1 MAPRKTMFVPVRG
14 KRTFEDVSSQIKR
27 LILEGA
33 LKPGDKLPSETKLA
47 EQFDVGRTTI
57 REALRILELSGFL
70 TVQKGF
76 GGGSVVKDTILKKM
90 TGLLL
95 DAFQMEKIT
104 INEFTS
110 ARLVIEKA
118 ILAEAIDHADKRDIE
133 SLRRN
138 TGKTR
143 EIIARKEMATDI
155 GFQFHSLL
163 AKSSKNTVF
172 IILEG
177 AINAIHRNLASRSLP
192 NFREAKK
199 WVCTHEEIIDA
210 IVKKDLTKAVGL
222 LEKDVLSA
230 RTALREKSIRGVRP
244 VFEKA

>member
-14 KRTFEDVSSQIKR
+14 KRTFEEVSSQIKR

-76 GGGSVVKDTILKKM
+76 GGGSVIKDTILKKM
-90 TGLLL
+90 TSLLL

-104 INEFTS
+104 VNEFTA

-118 ILAEAIDHADKRDIE
+118 ILTEAIEHADKQDIE
-133 SLRRN
+133 NLRRN
-138 TGKTR
+138 IEKTK
-143 EIIARKEMATDI
+143 EVIAAKEMATDI

-172 IILEG
+172 VILEG
-177 AINAIHRNLASRSLP
+177 AINAIHRNLAIRSLP
-192 NFREAKK
+192 NFREAKR
-199 WVCTHEEIIDA
+199 WVCTHEEMIDA
-210 IVKKDLTKAVGL
+210 IVKKDLNKAIRL
-222 LEKDVLSA
+222 LEKDVFSA
-230 RTALREKSIRGVRP
+230 RTALRAK
-244 VFEKA
+244 

>member
-1 MAPRKTMFVPVRG
+1 MTPRKTMFVPVRG
-14 KRTFEDVSSQIKR
+14 KRTFEEVSSQIKR

-90 TGLLL
+90 TSLLL

-104 INEFTS
+104 VNEFTA

-118 ILAEAIDHADKRDIE
+118 ILTEAIEHADKQDIE
-133 SLRRN
+133 NLRRN
-138 TGKTR
+138 IEKTK
-143 EIIARKEMATDI
+143 EVIAAKEMATDI

-172 IILEG
+172 VILEG
-177 AINAIHRNLASRSLP
+177 AINAIHRNLAIRSLP
-192 NFREAKK
+192 NFREAKR
-199 WVCTHEEIIDA
+199 WVCTHEEMIDA
-210 IVKKDLTKAVGL
+210 IVKKDLNKAIRL
-222 LEKDVLSA
+222 LEKDVFSA
-230 RTALREKSIRGVRP
+230 RTALRAK
-244 VFEKA
+244 

>member
-14 KRTFEDVSSQIKR
+14 KRTFEEVSSQIKR

-90 TGLLL
+90 TSLLL

-104 INEFTS
+104 VNEFTA

-118 ILAEAIDHADKRDIE
+118 ILTEAIEHADKQDIE
-133 SLRRN
+133 NLRRN
-138 TGKTR
+138 IEKTK
-143 EIIARKEMATDI
+143 EVIAAKEMATDI

-172 IILEG
+172 VILEG
-177 AINAIHRNLASRSLP
+177 AINAIHRNLAIRSLP
-192 NFREAKK
+192 NFREAKR
-199 WVCTHEEIIDA
+199 WVCTHEEMIDA
-210 IVKKDLTKAVGL
+210 IVKKDLNKAIRL
-222 LEKDVLSA
+222 LEKDVFSA
-230 RTALREKSIRGVRP
+230 RTALRAK
-244 VFEKA
+244 